1 MTAGLTRRFSQS
13 NLRMPFG
20 RCRSLLR
27 SCDIYRRRGGSIS
40 RAPLWG
46 FHGTTIPPLAAVHEK
61 AKRALRFLAVVEAH
75 STTPSVKQQAVT

>member
-1 MTAGLTRRFSQS
+1 MTTGLTKRFSQS
-13 NLRMPFG
+13 NLCMPFG

-40 RAPLWG
+40 RAPLLD

-61 AKRALRFLAVVEAH
+61 AKRASLVLNAVEFQ
-75 STTPSVKQQAVT
+75 STNASVRQQAST

>member
-1 MTAGLTRRFSQS
+1 MNASLTIRFSQS
-13 NLRMPFG
+13 NPRTPSG

-40 RAPLWG
+40 RAPLLG

-61 AKRALRFLAVVEAH
+61 AKRASLVLTAAEFQ
-75 STTPSVKQQAVT
+75 STNASVKQQAST